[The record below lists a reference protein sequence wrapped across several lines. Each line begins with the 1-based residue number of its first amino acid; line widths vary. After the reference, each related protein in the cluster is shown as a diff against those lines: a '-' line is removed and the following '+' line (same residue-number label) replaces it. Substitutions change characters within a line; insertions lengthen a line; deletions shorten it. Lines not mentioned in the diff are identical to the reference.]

1 MVSEFFFFKN
11 FNYLFE
17 RDMEREADIQSEV
30 FPAGNPLWLESDNPR
45 GQQFKTSFDEGKKP

>member
-1 MVSEFFFFKN
+1 
-11 FNYLFE
+11 
-17 RDMEREADIQSEV
+17 MEREAEIQSEV